1 MERCTTTGP
10 FESRERFKD
19 VNRYFYRFY
28 SDESSKTPIGFEDAT
43 FHEETEDAA
52 AAANIDGQR
61 ESCYCCE
68 KDAQKQLKHDFRVL
82 GQINS
87 DDTTSSMSY
96 NGVEYNLYDCV
107 YIKPEWSD
115 QPHMIGRIVRLRC
128 EGQFRWPVKDQ
139 AKLKSS
145 VQEVYVTAEIFNRYD
160 DFKGDYFK
168 EFMGGDKHT
177 ARDSRRLYL
186 TNEKK
191 VIRIP
196 PKNKSKDNGFKYE
209 LLGKCHVVHPDR
221 INDLEGYKELDD
233 TFYAADKVRSDFS
246 KDSEGVYRLEDLEP
260 LSSAYFHESTDGNKM
275 VDLEA
280 SRHKAFESAGR
291 KLKAMDVFAGC
302 GGLTAGLDASGAVE
316 TVCGIEWDVD
326 ASLTLK
332 RNFLQMTV
340 YNQDA
345 NILLERALLEETGRA
360 KGVLRDLQGKPLPPM
375 PKRGG
380 M

>member
-1 MERCTTTGP
+1 M
-10 FESRERFKD
+10 
-19 VNRYFYRFY
+19 NRYFYRFY
-28 SDESSKTPIGFEDAT
+28 SDESSRTPTGFEDAT
-43 FHEETEDAA
+43 FHEETEEAA

-61 ESCYCCE
+61 EFCYCCE
-68 KDAQKQLKHDFRVL
+68 KDAQKKLKHIFRVL

-87 DDTTSSMSY
+87 DDTTSSVSY
-96 NGVEYNLYDCV
+96 NGLEYNLYDCI
-107 YIKPEWSD
+107 YIKPELPD
-115 QPHMIGRIVRLRC
+115 RPHMIGRIVRLQC
-128 EGQFRWPVKDQ
+128 KGQFTWPVNQD
-139 AKLKSS
+139 KLKSS
-145 VQEVYVTAEIFNRYD
+145 VQEIYVTAEIFNRYD

-168 EFMGGDKHT
+168 EFMRGDKHIP
-177 ARDSRRLYL
+177 RDSRRLYL

-196 PKNKSKDNGFKYE
+196 PKNKPKDNGSKYD

-221 INDLEGYKELDD
+221 IEDLEGYKELED
-233 TFYAADKVRSDFS
+233 TFYAADKVRHGSS
-246 KDSEGVYRLEDLEP
+246 KDSEGMYCLEDLEP
-260 LSSAYFHESTDGNKM
+260 LSSAYFRDSTDGNKM

-291 KLKAMDVFAGC
+291 KLKAMDLFAGC

-316 TVCGIEWDVD
+316 TVYGIEWDVD
-326 ASLTLK
+326 ASQTLK
-332 RNFLQMTV
+332 RNFPQMTV

-360 KGVLRDLQGKPLPPM
+360 KGVLKDLQGKPMPPM
-375 PKRGG
+375 PKKGE